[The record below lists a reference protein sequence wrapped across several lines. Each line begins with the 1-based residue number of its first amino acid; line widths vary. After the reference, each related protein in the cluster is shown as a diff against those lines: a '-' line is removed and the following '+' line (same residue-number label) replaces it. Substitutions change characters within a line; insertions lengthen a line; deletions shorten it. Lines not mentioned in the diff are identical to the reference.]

1 MGSSGIVY
9 PALTIVFDAWGM
21 GRSVKAKRRRR
32 AHPVRRKKRQER
44 RYVQWVADLGV
55 ICLSALIGVAGLF
68 AYFARDLPD
77 TSSLWR
83 DTGAPKIT
91 LLATDGS
98 PISIHGASMGAPVR
112 LADLPTYVPEAI
124 LAVEDRNFYHHFG
137 VNPVSVVRALIVN
150 AQQGGVVQGGS
161 TITQQLA
168 KNLFL
173 SADRTL
179 QRKAQEF
186 LLAVWLE
193 QKFSKEEILTLYLN
207 RVYFGAGAYGID
219 AASYR
224 YFGKPARDLQIG
236 EAAVLA
242 GLLKAPSRFA
252 PTSNP
257 ADAGR
262 RGRLVIDQMV
272 VAGFLSEAKAQ
283 DIVAQPIL
291 LSSPRFSA
299 APYFVD
305 HALRQARLF
314 AGDVD
319 ADLTVWTTFDPATQS
334 AAEIGL
340 IAGVARAQNDL
351 AGTESAVVI
360 MDGEGAVRAMIGGR
374 DYQVSQFNRA
384 VQARRQP
391 GSAFKPFVFL
401 SAMEAGYSPDDM
413 VLDAPVRVGNW
424 SPDNYKSK
432 YYGEVSLREALVRS
446 LNSATVR
453 VQETTGR
460 DAVRSTALSMG
471 WPGTLN
477 PGPSL
482 ALGVDGI
489 SPMGLA
495 GAYAPFANGGLRVQT
510 RVIDRIETADGDLV
524 YEPPGSVLDQASS
537 VAAIDAV
544 NQMMRAVVAWGTGN
558 AASVPGYDV
567 AGKTGTSQDSRDGWF
582 AGHAGGLV
590 CVVWVGRDD
599 NAPMQGVTGGRAP
612 AIIWHEIMTRALPP
626 RYVAPIIAPMIDPLS
641 AMDFESDI
649 DPDTTDSIA
658 PDPVVSDPVDE
669 NPADADPIA
678 ALLDSNG

>member
-1 MGSSGIVY
+1 
-9 PALTIVFDAWGM
+9 M
-21 GRSVKAKRRRR
+21 GRSRTTKRRKHT
-32 AHPVRRKKRQER
+32 HPVRRKKRQKR
-44 RYVQWVADLGV
+44 GYAGVVADIGV
-55 ICLSALIGVAGLF
+55 FFLSALIGVAGLF

-91 LLATDGS
+91 LLAVDGS
-98 PISIHGASMGAPVR
+98 PISIHGTSMGAPVR
-112 LADLPTYVPEAI
+112 LADLPHYVPEAI

-150 AQQGGVVQGGS
+150 ARNGGVVQGGS

-173 SADRTL
+173 SADRTI

-193 QKFSKEEILTLYLN
+193 QKFSKKEILTLYLN

-219 AASYR
+219 AASFR
-224 YFGKPARDLQIG
+224 YFGKPASDLKIG

-257 ADAGR
+257 KDAGR

-272 VAGFLSEAKAQ
+272 VAGFITVAEAE

-291 LSSPRFSA
+291 LATPRFSA

-305 HALRQARLF
+305 HALRQARSL

-319 ADLTVWTTFDPATQS
+319 ADLTVWTTFDPATQT
-334 AAEIGL
+334 AAEMGL

-351 AGTESAVVI
+351 FETESAVVI

-384 VQARRQP
+384 VQSRRQP

-401 SAMEAGYSPDDM
+401 SAMEAGFLANDT
-413 VLDAPVRVGNW
+413 VLDAPVRVGKW
-424 SPDNYKSK
+424 SPANYKNK

-446 LNSATVR
+446 LNSATIR
-453 VQETTGR
+453 VQESTGR
-460 DAVRSTALSMG
+460 AAVRKTAMSMG

-495 GAYAPFANGGLRVQT
+495 GAYAPFANGGLRVQS
-510 RVIDRIETADGDLV
+510 RVIDRIETADGDLI
-524 YEPPGSVLDQASS
+524 YETPGSVLDQASS
-537 VAAIDAV
+537 VASIEAV

-558 AASVPGYDV
+558 AAAVAGYEV
-567 AGKTGTSQDSRDGWF
+567 AGKTGTTQDSRDGWF

-612 AIIWHEIMTRALPP
+612 AMIWHEIMTRALPP
-626 RYVAPIIAPMIDPLS
+626 RYVAPIIAPVIDPMP
-641 AMDFESDI
+641 ARDVE
-649 DPDTTDSIA
+649 PKTDAIA
-658 PDPVVSDPVDE
+658 E
-669 NPADADPIA
+669 
-678 ALLDSNG
+678 LLDATG